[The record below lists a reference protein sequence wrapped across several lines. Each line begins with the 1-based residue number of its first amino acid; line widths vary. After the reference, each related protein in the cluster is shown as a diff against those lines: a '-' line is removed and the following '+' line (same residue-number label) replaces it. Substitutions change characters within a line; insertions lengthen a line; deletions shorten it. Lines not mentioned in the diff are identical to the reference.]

1 MMFKIASARHLKLGL
16 AALALALA
24 WAAPARAQ
32 EEGVPVVLDEPI
44 VQVNNDVIMLSH
56 LKRETEGFR
65 EVLIKQRGMT
75 ERQADEEIEKRKSEI
90 VVSLLNEALLVQKG
104 KDTPGMNEEVEA
116 DVNREVLRV
125 ARQYNLR
132 TIEELEEAMRKD
144 GQKLSDVRDSL
155 RKHYMRNAVLQN
167 EVDRKI
173 YFGITDAEAKKY
185 HAENR
190 TKFQSVTLS
199 EIFLSLAGRDE
210 AQVLAKAGQLVAD
223 ARAGK
228 DFGELAVKNSE
239 RPNVEKTKGL
249 LADETGKPRGFL
261 IADLSG
267 PIQTSTKD
275 LQAGGVTDP
284 IKIDEGYLI
293 LRVNE
298 RDDAFNDRQVRAVM
312 TQDRSEK
319 ERENYLRTLRQDA
332 YIKPAENYKAIIQPV
347 LDKDAQDAPVKQ
359 DATKQDATAAKNAKD
374 KKKSN

>member
-1 MMFKIASARHLKLGL
+1 VIFKIASARRLKLGL

-144 GQKLSDVRDSL
+144 GQKLSDVRDTL

-210 AQVLAKAGQLVAD
+210 AQVLAKAKQLAAD

-228 DFGELAVKNSE
+228 DFGELALKNSE

-261 IADLSG
+261 VAELSG

-275 LQAGGVTDP
+275 LPAGGITDP

-298 RDDAFNDRQVRAVM
+298 RDDAFNDRQVRAII
-312 TQDRSEK
+312 TQERSEK
-319 ERENYLRTLRQDA
+319 ERDNYLRTLRQEA
-332 YIKPAENYKAIIQPV
+332 YIKPAKNYEAIIQPV
-347 LDKDAQDAPVKQ
+347 LDKDAQDSPVKQ
-359 DATKQDATAAKNAKD
+359 DAAATKNAKD
-374 KKKSN
+374 KKSQKQ

>member
-1 MMFKIASARHLKLGL
+1 MFRTASAR
-16 AALALALA
+16 ALALSFGALA
-24 WAAPARAQ
+24 LCVAFAAPARAQ

-56 LKRETEGFR
+56 LKRELASFKE
-65 EVLIKQRGMT
+65 IMINQRGLT
-75 ERQADEEIEKRKSEI
+75 EKQADEEVEKRRSEI
-90 VVSLLNEALLVQKG
+90 ILSLINEALLVQKG
-104 KDTPGMNEEVEA
+104 KDTPGVSEDVEA

-144 GQKLSDVRDSL
+144 GQKLSEVRDTL
-155 RKHYMRNAVLQN
+155 RKHYMRQAVLAN

-173 YFGITDAEAKKY
+173 FFGLTEAEAKKY

-210 AQVLAKAGQLVAD
+210 AQVLAKAKQVIAD

-228 DFGELAVKNSE
+228 DFAELAVKNSE

-249 LADETGKPRGFL
+249 IADETGKARNFL
-261 IADLSG
+261 LAELNG
-267 PIQTSTKD
+267 PILEATKD
-275 LQAGGVTDP
+275 LKSGGVSEP
-284 IKIDEGYLI
+284 VKIDEGYLI

-298 RDDAFNDRQVRAVM
+298 RDDAFNERQVRAVI
-312 TQDRSEK
+312 TQDRAEK
-319 ERENYLRTLRQDA
+319 ERDIYLRTLRQEA
-332 YIKPAENYKAIIQPV
+332 YIKPAKNYESVIQPV
-347 LDKDAQDAPVKQ
+347 LDKDVQST
-359 DATKQDATAAKNAKD
+359 ATKTDAAAKNTKD
-374 KKKSN
+374 KKNQKQ